1 MFDVSTF
8 ILDQP
13 DEIRLWQAVCEN
25 ATLALFIMNDRQRC
39 IYMNPAAERLTGFT
53 LAETMG
59 RALHDVI
66 HHTRPDGSPY
76 PLEECPIDRAF
87 PENAREQGEEI
98 FVHKDGSF
106 YPVAFTASPLRGS
119 DRQVVGTVIEVRP
132 IAAERAREAELRNL
146 IDELNHRVK
155 NTLMTVQ
162 ALARQSLRPGQD
174 VMAAR
179 EAFLDRL
186 QALSSAHNVI
196 IEDNWRSTDLA
207 KLLARSL
214 APFGFDGDAG
224 PIRFSG
230 PYLKIEARQ
239 AQSLAMALHELATNA
254 TKYGALSVPGGE
266 VRIDWKYE
274 EAAAFPFRLTWTE
287 TGGPVTQSPE
297 RQGFGLKMLRQILA
311 ADLSG
316 EVTVEF
322 PPAGLVFEARGHIE

>member
-1 MFDVSTF
+1 MFDVSTV

-13 DEIRLWQAVCEN
+13 DEVRLWQAVCEN
-25 ATLALFIMNDRQRC
+25 ATLAMFIMNDRQRC
-39 IYMNPAAERLTGFT
+39 IYMNPAAEQLTGFT

-87 PENAREQGEEI
+87 PENAREQGEEV

-119 DRQVVGTVIEVRP
+119 DRQVVGTIIEVRP

-162 ALARQSLRPGQD
+162 ALARQSLRPGQE
-174 VMAAR
+174 VLAAR

-186 QALSSAHNVI
+186 HALSNAHNVI
-196 IEDNWRSTDLA
+196 TEENWRATDIA
-207 KLLARSL
+207 RLLTQSL
-214 APFGFDGDAG
+214 KPFGFDVDGG

-230 PYLKIEARQ
+230 PHLKIGARQ

-254 TKYGALSVPGGE
+254 TKYGALSIPGGK
-266 VRIDWKYE
+266 VRIEWRHEE
-274 EAAAFPFRLTWTE
+274 EAEYPFRFIWTE
-287 TGGPVTQSPE
+287 TGGPATQSPE
-297 RQGFGLKMLRQILA
+297 RQGFGLKMLKQILA

-316 EVTVEF
+316 EVTVDF
-322 PPAGLVFEARGHIE
+322 PPTGLIFEARGHIE